1 MIREIEKAYF
11 KITCG
16 ELLEM
21 KIDKFKEALKEL
33 EISDYLKIKQCTKR
47 MNELQILMIED
58 KNFRLLYERSFE
70 RYFKIRKN
78 LIKKLTE
85 I

>member
-1 MIREIEKAYF
+1 MSKEIEKAYF
-11 KITCG
+11 KVTKWE
-16 ELLEM
+16 ELQMCLSR
-21 KIDKFKEALKEL
+21 FKEAVNEL
-33 EISDYLKIKQCTKR
+33 GVNDYFKIKKCTAR
-47 MNELQILMIED
+47 MLELQKLMIED

-70 RYFKIRKN
+70 RYFKIRKS